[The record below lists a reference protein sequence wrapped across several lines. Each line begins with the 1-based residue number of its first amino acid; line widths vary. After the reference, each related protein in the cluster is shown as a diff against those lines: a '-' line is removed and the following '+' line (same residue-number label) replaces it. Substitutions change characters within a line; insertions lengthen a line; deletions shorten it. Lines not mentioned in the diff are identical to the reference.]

1 MWPSFRAFY
10 LLLLALFSGI
20 SVGLAQS
27 GPVLDSLQRVLAT
40 AENEDRVDALVGL
53 TELYNNYA
61 AYDSAVHYLEQAQ
74 ALAEA
79 LEYDLGLARVH
90 SKWGS
95 VLWQRD
101 NDYPGALKAMQQS
114 EAFQLASG
122 DTTDIFKIR
131 ASMGTINML
140 MGRFEEGLLAYQQG
154 LRSALAARDTI
165 KAIGVLNN
173 ISNVHLYTGDKE
185 KRVSYLEQ
193 ASDLLQK
200 YTGSVSD
207 EVRVNVLINL
217 GDSYLEVREFSKGDS
232 VLQVATQAIGEA
244 KRELYLGRVYTSLLK
259 LESLRKGYDKMIEYA
274 NIILGLDQRQG
285 YNVYVTIAAHA
296 YRANAYCET
305 GRMQAARRDIDA
317 FKQFIPGVNLTD
329 RGQLLETASE
339 LYQCVGQAD
348 SALVY
353 YQQFIAHRDTINSQQ
368 KEQRILELEAL
379 YEKEQQD
386 NEINALRIQNLE
398 QDNQL
403 QRQSRYLLLAI
414 AIGLVLAG
422 LIYFFQQ
429 RRKMRILNEV
439 NQMEQKLLSLQMN
452 PHFIFNS
459 IGSIQNFLYDKEDL
473 PTAIRYLSQF
483 AALMRQIL
491 EHSREKFISLG
502 DEISTLRNYL
512 DLQKLR
518 FENTFDYEIVIDPG
532 IKTEEIAVPPLIAQP
547 FVENAIEHGMIYK
560 IKDGKVGVYVH
571 RKDDRIQLEIRD
583 NGMGLSSMQVPTQ
596 NVESNKKS
604 LATTITRERLHIL
617 STISKRKFKLQVKGN
632 ETEGTTVAIDLP
644 AIAI

>member
-1 MWPSFRAFY
+1 MQPSLRVII
-10 LLLLALFSGI
+10 LLFLASIGTSG
-20 SVGLAQS
+20 VGLAQD
-27 GPVLDSLQRVLAT
+27 GPLLDSLQTTLANSEGEERVK
-40 AENEDRVDALVGL
+40 ALLSITG
-53 TELYNNYA
+53 LYNRYA
-61 AYDSAVHYLEQAQ
+61 AYDSAVHYLEQAE
-74 ALAEA
+74 ALAES
-79 LEYDLGLARVH
+79 LDSDRGLADVY
-90 SKWGS
+90 SLWGS

-101 NDYPGALKAMQQS
+101 NDYPGALEVMQKS
-114 EAFQLASG
+114 EAYQIASG
-122 DTTDIFKIR
+122 DTTDIYEIR
-131 ASMGTINML
+131 SSIGTISML
-140 MGRFEEGLLAYQQG
+140 MGRFEEGLVAFQTS
-154 LRSALAARDTI
+154 LRGTLAAKDTV
-165 KAIGVLNN
+165 KAIIQYNN
-173 ISNVHLYTGDKE
+173 MANVQLYTGDNE
-185 KRVSYLEQ
+185 KRLQYMEQ
-193 ASDLLQK
+193 ANRLREQYS
-200 YTGSVSD
+200 SPVAD
-207 EVRVNVLINL
+207 EVKLNVLINL
-217 GDSYLEVREFSKGDS
+217 GDSYLEVGELAKGDS
-232 VLQVATQAIGEA
+232 ILQVAVEAIGEA
-244 KRELYLGRVYTSLLK
+244 KAELYLGRAYSSLLK
-259 LESLRKGYDKMIEYA
+259 LESLRDGHAKMIDYA
-274 NIILGLDQRQG
+274 NKILALDQRFG
-285 YNVYVTIAAHA
+285 YNIYVTIAAYA
-296 YRANAYCET
+296 YRANAFCET
-305 GRMQAARRDIDA
+305 GQIAAAIRDIES
-317 FKQFIPGVNLTD
+317 FKTFIPGINLTD
-329 RGQLLETASE
+329 RGQILESASE

-353 YQQFIAHRDTINSQQ
+353 YQQFIAHRDTINSQA

-403 QRQSRYLLLAI
+403 QRQSRYLFLAISIGVLLA
-414 AIGLVLAG
+414 AM
-422 LIYFFQQ
+422 IYFFQQ
-429 RRKMRILNEV
+429 RRKLRILHEV

-518 FENTFDYEIVIDPG
+518 FENTFDYEIVVDPS
-532 IKTEEIAVPPLIAQP
+532 INMEEVGVPPLIAQP

-571 RKDDRIQLEIRD
+571 RKEDRIQLEIRD
-583 NGMGLSSMQVPTQ
+583 NGKGLSSIQVPAQ

-617 STISKRKFKLQVKGN
+617 STISKRKFKLQVEGN

>member
-1 MWPSFRAFY
+1 MQLSIRAILLFS
-10 LLLLALFSGI
+10 LLLFATAKGFT
-20 SVGLAQS
+20 QE
-27 GPVLDSLQRVLAT
+27 GPILDSLQTVLSET
-40 AENEDRVDALVGL
+40 EGEERIKALL
-53 TELYNNYA
+53 TITGFYNRYA

-74 ALAEA
+74 ELAESMN
-79 LEYDLGLARVH
+79 YDYGLAEVY
-90 SKWGS
+90 SLWGS

-101 NDYPGALKAMQQS
+101 NDYPGALEAMQKS
-114 EAFQLASG
+114 EEFQLASG
-122 DTTDIFKIR
+122 DTTDIYEIR
-131 ASMGTINML
+131 ASKGTINML
-140 MGRFEEGLLAYQQG
+140 MGRFEEGLIAYQEG
-154 LRSALAARDTI
+154 LRSALAAQDTI
-165 KAIGVLNN
+165 KAIGILNN
-173 ISNVHLYTGDKE
+173 ISNVQLYTGGKE
-185 KRVSYLEQ
+185 KRVSYMEQ
-193 ASDLLQK
+193 ANALRES
-200 YTGSVSD
+200 YSGPVSD
-207 EVRVNVLINL
+207 EVKLNVLINL
-217 GDSYLEVREFSKGDS
+217 GDSYLEVGSFGKGDS
-232 VLQVATQAIGEA
+232 ILQIAINEIGEA
-244 KRELYLGRVYTSLLK
+244 KNELYLSRAYTSLLK
-259 LESLRKGYDKMIEYA
+259 MESLRDGHDKMIEYA
-274 NIILGLDQRQG
+274 DAILAMDQRQG
-285 YNVYVTIAAHA
+285 YNVYVSMAAYA

-305 GRMQAARRDIDA
+305 GQRAAAIRDIEA
-317 FKQFIPGVNLTD
+317 FKSYIPGINLTD
-329 RGQLLETASE
+329 RGQLLESASE
-339 LYQCVGQAD
+339 LYQCVGLAD

-353 YQQFIAHRDTINSQQ
+353 YQQFVAHRDTINSQQ

-386 NEINALRIQNLE
+386 NEINSLRIQNLE

-403 QRQSRYLLLAI
+403 ERQGRYLLLAI
-414 AIGLVLAG
+414 AVGLLVAG

-518 FENTFDYEIVIDPG
+518 FENTFDYEIVIDPS
-532 IKTEEIAVPPLIAQP
+532 INPEEIGVPPLIAQP

-560 IKDGKVGVYVH
+560 IENGKVGVYVH
-571 RKDDRIQLEIRD
+571 RKEDRIQLEIRD
-583 NGMGLSSMQVPTQ
+583 NGRGLSSMQVPAQ

-617 STISKRKFKLQVKGN
+617 STISKRKFKLQVEGN
-632 ETEGTTVAIDLP
+632 EMEGTTVAIDLP